1 MTELSDIVIIVDQYE
16 EYTTLWECITF
27 RIPTICLIDI
37 NCNPDLADIS
47 IPTNDDDAIS
57 LIWLIVNKLV
67 FTICEDRSSYIRDP
81 WLIIR

>member
-1 MTELSDIVIIVDQYE
+1 MTGLPDIVIIVDQYE
-16 EYTTLWECITF
+16 EYTALWEC
-27 RIPTICLIDI
+27 IPTICLIDI

-57 LIWLIVNKLV
+57 LIWVILNKLV